1 MARRK
6 RNRHNRRIPNTI
18 GHIAAVTSVAFAVL
32 VSDVFLVSVRK
43 VHFRSGTDLSVYSDT
58 SNVVTETVMATRGD
72 IYDKDGV
79 TLAEDNHT
87 YNIVC
92 ILDSSRP
99 STDEDH
105 PAYVKDKEGTA
116 KQLSEILG
124 MDYDKV
130 LGYLSQDGVYQTELG
145 NDGRNLSKD
154 TKDAIEAL
162 NLPGIEFT
170 DSIQRVYPMGA
181 FAPYIIGYVT
191 QDDDGTYSGKMG
203 FEQILN
209 SYLAGH
215 DGSRTYQT
223 DQYGYVLPGM
233 KESIV
238 SATNGDNVTLTLDA
252 DIQQTLEQSFQITK
266 SEFNPDQIW
275 GAVMEADTGRIVA
288 WGQYPEFDPNTL
300 DITEYQNYGSQVAYE
315 PGSTLKTFTWAAAV
329 NEGTY
334 NSDNTAEGYKYC
346 YVSNENNDPVR
357 TYDEASAKA
366 AGYSCVMNYHDE
378 SYSNPT
384 LDDGLKYSLNT
395 VAATI
400 QNEYITPEIHLQYL
414 KNFGFFDNVNTDGI
428 PEVAGTLN
436 FTWPADKINLS
447 FGQGSTVTMLQLLQ
461 AYSAIMT
468 DGTMKKPYFIDSIRD
483 PYDASKVLYQGETTV
498 AGTPIT
504 ADTAAKVR
512 SILYKVVNEEGGTG
526 YYYQIPECKVIGKT
540 GTTEVAKNNSYDTD
554 YVISSIMLGL
564 PADNPKYIIYY
575 AFAMDFQTIGTKT
588 EAVTN
593 LERKVAQVF
602 GLSDNSDSSDTTQE
616 STSAAVASG
625 DQIVTS
631 SMPSLINHSLDYANN
646 ALSSL
651 GVDTIVLGS
660 GDTVIDQY
668 PSAASSVDTGQRV
681 FLLTDTQSFT
691 MPDLTGWTRKDVAA
705 LWAVTGFGFQ
715 LSGDGVVTS
724 QSVPA
729 GTTVSKGTEI
739 QVVFG

>member
-1 MARRK
+1 M
-6 RNRHNRRIPNTI
+6 
-18 GHIAAVTSVAFAVL
+18 
-32 VSDVFLVSVRK
+32 
-43 VHFRSGTDLSVYSDT
+43 
-58 SNVVTETVMATRGD
+58 
-72 IYDKDGV
+72 
-79 TLAEDNHT
+79 
-87 YNIVC
+87 
-92 ILDSSRP
+92 
-99 STDEDH
+99 
-105 PAYVKDKEGTA
+105 
-116 KQLSEILG
+116 
-124 MDYDKV
+124 
-130 LGYLSQDGVYQTELG
+130 
-145 NDGRNLSKD
+145 
-154 TKDAIEAL
+154 
-162 NLPGIEFT
+162 
-170 DSIQRVYPMGA
+170 
-181 FAPYIIGYVT
+181 
-191 QDDDGTYSGKMG
+191 
-203 FEQILN
+203 
-209 SYLAGH
+209 
-215 DGSRTYQT
+215 
-223 DQYGYVLPGM
+223 
-233 KESIV
+233 
-238 SATNGDNVTLTLDA
+238 
-252 DIQQTLEQSFQITK
+252 
-266 SEFNPDQIW
+266 
-275 GAVMEADTGRIVA
+275 
-288 WGQYPEFDPNTL
+288 
-300 DITEYQNYGSQVAYE
+300 
-315 PGSTLKTFTWAAAV
+315 
-329 NEGTY
+329 
-334 NSDNTAEGYKYC
+334 
-346 YVSNENNDPVR
+346 
-357 TYDEASAKA
+357 
-366 AGYSCVMNYHDE
+366 
-378 SYSNPT
+378 
-384 LDDGLKYSLNT
+384 
-395 VAATI
+395 
-400 QNEYITPEIHLQYL
+400 
-414 KNFGFFDNVNTDGI
+414 NTDGI
-428 PEVAGTLN
+428 PEVSGTLN

-498 AGTPIT
+498 TGTPIT